1 MRYRPEV
8 DGLRALAVV
17 PVILFHA
24 GLSGFEGGFVGV
36 DVFFVIS
43 GFLITSIIMTDR
55 EGGQFSFKT
64 FYERRVR
71 RLLPA
76 LIFVT
81 GACIPFSWLWMS
93 PEYFKIFSGS
103 LFSNSLFASNFFF
116 MTQLE
121 YFQPS
126 AELQP
131 LLHTWSL
138 AIEEQYYFLFPAIL
152 VIARRLGYWITFSLL
167 MALVFGG
174 VYLAVVGVTADPAKN
189 YFHSGARLWEIGVG
203 SVGAL
208 LARRVFKLQ
217 NHWLAS
223 LGICLIILSIVI
235 FDELTPFPS
244 VYTAAPVLGTLL
256 VLLFANSD
264 RGVGRTLSHP
274 FLVSGGLLSYSAYL
288 WHQPLFAFARLRS
301 IEPPSPEFLIFLSVL
316 SFLLAYLT
324 WRFVENPF
332 RKKPSRY
339 VSKPWKFIVASLAIS
354 TTFAIF
360 GLIGYISNGFP
371 NRNFNGINLSE
382 LDQRLKINPGL
393 SINCSSDFSK
403 RVECQTDESPDTILW
418 GDSYAMHLV
427 PGLLAAEPKLRLLQ
441 ITMSGCAPLPGL
453 AFVPPSLDASFAD
466 PCFSFNKAVMTE
478 LTNALPSKILLSSEF
493 AFHEKTLWDE
503 SGVQVS
509 GGEASERVGLS
520 LAAVMKTLEKA
531 GHEVF
536 IISPPPEVGWDI
548 GQCLSKTLRF
558 GAERKRC
565 DFDKSAIVNAESF
578 DVLKNIKFE
587 RKVVRL
593 DESICLDGVCKASIG
608 DVLVYRDKGHLSIEG
623 SQFLGKDRSVFDI
636 IFSKEKM

>member
-1 MRYRPEV
+1 MRYRPEI
-8 DGLRALAVV
+8 DGLRAMAVV

-43 GFLITSIIMTDR
+43 GFLITSIIVVDL
-55 EGGQFSFKT
+55 EDGKFSFKS

-81 GACIPFSWLWMS
+81 GVCIPFSWLWMS
-93 PEYFKIFSGS
+93 PDYFKIFSGS
-103 LFSNSLFASNFFF
+103 LFANSLFVSNFFF

-138 AIEEQYYFLFPAIL
+138 AIEEQYYLFFPAIIL
-152 VIARRLGYWITFSLL
+152 LARRFGYWITISLL

-174 VYLAVVGVTADPAKN
+174 IYLAVVGVTADPAKN
-189 YFHSGARLWEIGVG
+189 YFHSGARLWEIGAG

-208 LARRVFKLQ
+208 LTQRVFKLT
-217 NHWLAS
+217 NHWLAG
-223 LGICLIILSIVI
+223 LGVSLIILSII
-235 FDELTPFPS
+235 TFDELTPFPS
-244 VYTAAPVLGTLL
+244 LYTALPVLGTLL

-301 IEPPSPEFLIFLSVL
+301 IEPLSHEFLTFLSVL

-339 VSKPWKFIVASLAIS
+339 VSKPWKFIVASFAIS
-354 TTFAIF
+354 ATFSIF

-371 NRNFNGINLSE
+371 NRTFNGIDLSV

-393 SINCSSDFSK
+393 SINCRSDFSK
-403 RVECQTDESPDTILW
+403 SDECQTDENADTIIW

-441 ITMSGCAPLPGL
+441 LTMSGCAPLPGL

-466 PCFSFNKAVMTE
+466 PCFSFNNEVMTE
-478 LTNALPSKILLSSEF
+478 LMNADPSKILLSSEF
-493 AFHEKTLWDE
+493 GFHEKTLWDE
-503 SGVQVS
+503 SGDQVPV
-509 GGEASERVGLS
+509 GEAIERVGIS
-520 LAAVMKTLEKA
+520 LAALMEALEKA

-536 IISPPPEVGWDI
+536 IISPPPEVGLDI

-565 DFDKSAIVNAESF
+565 DFDQSAIVNAESF
-578 DVLKNIKFE
+578 ELLKGMNLH

-593 DESICLDGVCKASIG
+593 DESICLEGICRASIG

-623 SQFLGKDRSVFDI
+623 SQFLGKDLSVFDD
-636 IFSKEKM
+636 IFSRKKM